1 MLFSPLHLIF
11 QYRDKHYPYSKSKK
25 SRSPD
30 EAGNR
35 DELADVHDESMISC
49 YGLGTIL

>member
-11 QYRDKHYPYSKSKK
+11 QYRTSAIPYSKSKK
-25 SRSPD
+25 SRFPD
-30 EAGNR
+30 GAGNR
-35 DELADVHDESMISC
+35 DELADVHDESMITC